1 MGPEEGLERRS
12 LVPSHKELAVGVAK
26 EAANIGATEAHAG
39 HTEGET
45 HGDGG
50 LEVAPLRGVVA
61 GPDGRVPL
69 AARVSTSC
77 QDEGAQF
84 VVTSH
89 QVTLYSDI
97 T

>member
-12 LVPSHKELAVGVAK
+12 LVPSHKELAVRVAK

-61 GPDGRVPL
+61 GPDGRVSL

-97 T
+97 R

>member
-1 MGPEEGLERRS
+1 MGPEEGLEGRS
-12 LVPSHKELAVGVAK
+12 LVPSHKELAVRVAK
-26 EAANIGATEAHAG
+26 EAADIGATEAHAG
-39 HTEGET
+39 HTEGQT

-97 T
+97 I

>member
-12 LVPSHKELAVGVAK
+12 LVPSHKELAVRVAK
-26 EAANIGATEAHAG
+26 EAANVGATEAHAG
-39 HTEGET
+39 HTEGQT

-77 QDEGAQF
+77 QDKGAQF

-89 QVTLYSDI
+89 QVTLYLDI
-97 T
+97 I

>member
-12 LVPSHKELAVGVAK
+12 LVPSHKELAVRIAK
-26 EAANIGATEAHAG
+26 EAANISPTESHAG

-61 GPDGRVPL
+61 GPDGRVSL

-89 QVTLYSDI
+89 QVTLFSDI
-97 T
+97 R